1 MQGQEWGR
9 SDDIGE
15 VLREKLWDRM
25 SQRGQDDR
33 VVAGVLLLL
42 LLLPGEETKGTG
54 MKGCS
59 VIQDDVDGLR
69 AKFRNF
75 DRTGF
80 GRRWATDLVRLGTVD
95 VDLMGCG

>member
-15 VLREKLWDRM
+15 VLRERLWDRM

-33 VVAGVLLLL
+33 VVAG
-42 LLLPGEETKGTG
+42 GAAAAATRRGNKGTT

-59 VIQDDVDGLR
+59 VIQDEVDGLR

-80 GRRWATDLVRLGTVD
+80 GRRWVTDLVRFGTVD
-95 VDLMGCG
+95 IDLMGWD